1 MRVDIKNIASFL
13 LDKYL
18 FILFVVGLITLISG
32 LGLNNFK
39 LDASS
44 DALVLENDESLKVY
58 RETEDEFGD
67 SSFLIITYEPKK
79 ELFSDYSISRIAN
92 LEQDLKKID
101 GVDSVLSLLDAPI
114 FFQPKVGLS
123 EVSDNLKNLSDDEVN
138 LSLAKDEIIK
148 NPIYKEL
155 IISED
160 GNITAMQVVLKGNKE
175 YNQLINDRYDAL
187 EKLDSNEPLT
197 TKRKN
202 ELQNKLETINSRIS
216 ELNNQES
223 DFNKLLISEIRQTLN
238 KYKDEATIYL
248 GGPSMIATDMM
259 DYIESDLVIFGTAV
273 AVIFALM
280 LYLFFGSLWYVL
292 LPLMNAFLAT
302 FITAG
307 FLGFMDWKISV
318 VSSNFIALLL
328 ILTISLT
335 VHLLVKI
342 NEIIKSGD
350 TKNISGVNFR
360 ETDLKTAIEEGYV
373 QMLAPCFFA
382 ALTTAV
388 AFLSLTFGELKPVIE
403 FGKMM
408 AFGISIAFILT
419 FTFLPCTIYL
429 ISRFNTKDFLSLHKI
444 TTSLLNFSNNNK
456 TLITTSFVLVFLI
469 FSFGIS
475 KLEVENRFIDYFDKD
490 TEIYKGMYEIDSK
503 LGGTATLDIII
514 SEPAESDIPEKSKV
528 ENIKTNLT
536 VIANDFSFDDLF
548 EDDLFED
555 ISSDA
560 SGYWWNTYSL
570 KTLEEI
576 HDYLDSIPEIGKVL
590 SVASGI
596 KLARE
601 INDGEDLNDLELAL
615 LRSVLPEDIRETLL
629 YSYINKDDS
638 VVRISTRVNESAANL
653 NRNELLEKIN
663 YDLQNQF
670 NLKPDQYEITGLAVL
685 YNNMLQSLFKSQIG
699 SLLIVFAVISIMLL
713 LIFKS
718 FKVMIIGLIPNIFV
732 ASSVMGLLGLL
743 RIPLDIMTITVAAIS
758 VGMAVDNTIH
768 YIYRYKKELKKT
780 NSVEQALANAH
791 TTTGRAIF
799 YTATTIAAGFCILS
813 LSNFFPTVLFGLF
826 TSLAMV
832 LAFITSL
839 TVLPNLLVKYKVF
852 Q

>member
-1 MRVDIKNIASFL
+1 MRIDLKNIGNFL
-13 LDKYL
+13 LDRYL
-18 FILFVVGLITLISG
+18 LILLLVFTLTIITSVGLS
-32 LGLNNFK
+32 NFK

-44 DALVLENDESLKVY
+44 DALVLESDESLKTY
-58 RETEDEFGD
+58 REAEDEFGD
-67 SSFLIITYEPKK
+67 SSFLIVTYEPKN
-79 ELFSDYSISRIAN
+79 ELFSEYSLKKISQ
-92 LEQDLKKID
+92 LENDLKNID
-101 GVDSVLSLLDAPI
+101 GVDSVLSILDAPI
-114 FFQPKVGLS
+114 FFQPRVGLS
-123 EVSDNLKNLSDDEVN
+123 EVSDHLKNLTDPEVDLN
-138 LSLAKDEIIK
+138 LAKEEIIN

-155 IISED
+155 IISND
-160 GNITAMQVVLKGNKE
+160 GKTTAMQVVLKGNKE
-175 YNQLINDRYDAL
+175 YSQLINSRYEIL
-187 EKLDSNEPLT
+187 EKLDSREPLT
-197 TKRKN
+197 SKTIN
-202 ELQNKLETINSRIS
+202 QLQNDLENINTRIS
-216 ELNNQES
+216 EINNQES
-223 DFNKLLISEIRQTLN
+223 EFNKLLIAEIRQTLDI
-238 KYKDEATIYL
+238 YRDEATIYL

-259 DYIESDLVIFGTAV
+259 EYIESDLVIFGTAV
-273 AVIFALM
+273 AIIFALM
-280 LYLFFGSLWYVL
+280 LYLFFGSFWYVL
-292 LPLMNAFLAT
+292 LPLLNAFLAT

-342 NEIIKSGD
+342 NEIKKE
-350 TKNISGVNFR
+350 KNLRN
-360 ETDLKTAIEEGYV
+360 AIIEGYG
-373 QMLAPCFFA
+373 QMFAPCFFA

-419 FTFLPCTIYL
+419 FTFLPCALFLVSKIK
-429 ISRFNTKDFLSLHKI
+429 TKDYLALHKI
-444 TTSLLNFSNNNK
+444 TSWILTFSDNNK
-456 TLITTSFVLVFLI
+456 KVIGSTFIIVFII
-469 FSFGIS
+469 FSYGVS

-490 TEIYKGMYEIDSK
+490 TEIYQGMYEIDSK

-514 SEPAESDIPEKSKV
+514 SEPTETDIPEKSVV
-528 ENIKTNLT
+528 ENVVTN
-536 VIANDFSFDDLF
+536 VIVMANEFSFDDLF

-555 ISSDA
+555 MTSDA

-570 KTLEEI
+570 KTLEDI

-601 INDGEDLNDLELAL
+601 INNGEDLNDLELAL

-663 YDLQNQF
+663 YDLQNEF

-685 YNNMLQSLFKSQIG
+685 YNNMLQSLFQSQIG

-718 FKVMIIGLIPNIFV
+718 FKVMVIGLIPNVFV

-743 RIPLDIMTITVAAIS
+743 KIPLDIMTITVAAIS

-780 NSVEQALANAH
+780 NSVEQALENAH

-839 TVLPNLLVKYKVF
+839 TVLPNLLVKYQVF

>member
-1 MRVDIKNIASFL
+1 MRIDLKNIGNFL
-13 LDKYL
+13 LDRYL
-18 FILFVVGLITLISG
+18 LILLLVFTLTIITSVGLS
-32 LGLNNFK
+32 NFK

-44 DALVLENDESLKVY
+44 DALVLESDESLKTY
-58 RETEDEFGD
+58 REAEDEFGD
-67 SSFLIITYEPKK
+67 SSFLIVTYEPKN
-79 ELFSDYSISRIAN
+79 ELFSEYSLKKISQ
-92 LEQDLKKID
+92 LESDLKNID
-101 GVDSVLSLLDAPI
+101 GVDSVLSILDAPI
-114 FFQPKVGLS
+114 FFQPRVGLS
-123 EVSDNLKNLSDDEVN
+123 EVSDNLKNLTDPEVDLN
-138 LSLAKDEIIK
+138 LAKEEIIN

-155 IISED
+155 IISND
-160 GNITAMQVVLKGNKE
+160 GKTTAMQVVLKGNKE
-175 YNQLINDRYDAL
+175 YNQLINSRYEIL
-187 EKLDSNEPLT
+187 EKLDSREPLT
-197 TKRKN
+197 SKTIN
-202 ELQNKLETINSRIS
+202 QLQNDLENINTRIS
-216 ELNNQES
+216 EINNQES
-223 DFNKLLISEIRQTLN
+223 EFNKLLIAEIRQTLDI
-238 KYKDEATIYL
+238 YRDEATIYL

-259 DYIESDLVIFGTAV
+259 EYIESDLVIFGTAV
-273 AVIFALM
+273 AIIFALM
-280 LYLFFGSLWYVL
+280 LYLFFGSFWYVL
-292 LPLMNAFLAT
+292 LPLLNAFLAT

-342 NEIIKSGD
+342 NEIKKE
-350 TKNISGVNFR
+350 KNLRN
-360 ETDLKTAIEEGYV
+360 AIIEGYG
-373 QMLAPCFFA
+373 QMFAPCFFA

-419 FTFLPCTIYL
+419 FTFLPCALYL
-429 ISRFNTKDFLSLHKI
+429 VSKIKTKDYLSLHKI
-444 TTSLLNFSNNNK
+444 TSWILTFSNNNK
-456 TLITTSFVLVFLI
+456 TVIGSTFIIVFII
-469 FSFGIS
+469 FSYGVS
-475 KLEVENRFIDYFDKD
+475 KLEVENRFIDYFDKE
-490 TEIYKGMYEIDSK
+490 TEIYQGMYEIDSK

-514 SEPAESDIPEKSKV
+514 SEPTETDIPEKSVV
-528 ENIKTNLT
+528 ENVVTN
-536 VIANDFSFDDLF
+536 VIIMANEFSFDDLF

-555 ISSDA
+555 MTSDA

-570 KTLEEI
+570 KTLEDI

-601 INDGEDLNDLELAL
+601 INNGEDLNDLELAL

-663 YDLQNQF
+663 YDLQNEF

-685 YNNMLQSLFKSQIG
+685 YNNMLQSLFQSQIG

-718 FKVMIIGLIPNIFV
+718 FKVMVIGLIPNIFV

-743 RIPLDIMTITVAAIS
+743 KIPLDIMTITVAAIS

-780 NSVEQALANAH
+780 NSVEQALENAH

>member
-1 MRVDIKNIASFL
+1 MKIDLKNIGNFL
-13 LDKYL
+13 LDRYL
-18 FILFVVGLITLISG
+18 LILLLVFTLTIITSIGLS
-32 LGLNNFK
+32 NFK

-44 DALVLENDESLKVY
+44 DALVLESDESLKTY
-58 RETEDEFGD
+58 REVEDEFGD
-67 SSFLIITYEPKK
+67 SSFLIVTYEPKN
-79 ELFSDYSISRIAN
+79 ELFSEYSLKKISQ
-92 LEQDLKKID
+92 LESDLKNID
-101 GVDSVLSLLDAPI
+101 GVDSVLSILDAPI
-114 FFQPKVGLS
+114 FFQPRVGLS
-123 EVSDNLKNLSDDEVN
+123 EVSDNLKNLTDAGID
-138 LSLAKDEIIK
+138 LSLAKEEIIN

-155 IISED
+155 IISGD
-160 GNITAMQVVLKGNKE
+160 GKVTAMQVVLKGNKE
-175 YNQLINDRYDAL
+175 YNQLINLRYEIL
-187 EKLDSNEPLT
+187 EKLDTREPLT
-197 TKRKN
+197 SKTTN
-202 ELQNKLETINSRIS
+202 QLQNDLENINTRIS
-216 ELNNQES
+216 EINNQES
-223 DFNKLLISEIRQTLN
+223 EFNKLLIAEIRQTLDI
-238 KYKDEATIYL
+238 YRDEATIYL

-259 DYIESDLVIFGTAV
+259 DYIESDLVTFGTAV

-292 LPLMNAFLAT
+292 LPLLNAFLAT

-342 NEIIKSGD
+342 NEIKQE
-350 TKNISGVNFR
+350 KNLRN
-360 ETDLKTAIEEGYV
+360 AIVEGYG
-373 QMLAPCFFA
+373 QMFAPCFFA

-419 FTFLPCTIYL
+419 FTFLPCAIYL
-429 ISRFNTKDFLSLHKI
+429 VSKIKTKDYLSLHKI
-444 TTSLLNFSNNNK
+444 TSWLLDFSNNNK
-456 TLITTSFVLVFLI
+456 ITIGSSFIVIFVI
-469 FSFGIS
+469 FSYGVS
-475 KLEVENRFIDYFDKD
+475 KLEVENRFIDYFDKE
-490 TEIYKGMYEIDSK
+490 TEIYQGMYEIDSK

-514 SEPAESDIPEKSKV
+514 SEPIESEIPEKSKMQ
-528 ENIKTNLT
+528 NIATNVA

-555 ISSDA
+555 MTSDA

-570 KTLEEI
+570 KTLEDI

-638 VVRISTRVNESAANL
+638 VVRISTRVNESSANL

-663 YDLQNQF
+663 FDLQNEF

-685 YNNMLQSLFKSQIG
+685 YNNMLQSLFQSQIG

-713 LIFKS
+713 IIFKS
-718 FKVMIIGLIPNIFV
+718 FKVMVIGLIPNIFV

-743 RIPLDIMTITVAAIS
+743 KIPLDIMTITVAAIS

-780 NSVEQALANAH
+780 NSVQHALESAH

>member
-155 IISED
+155 IISKD

-187 EKLDSNEPLT
+187 EEIDSNEPLT

-490 TEIYKGMYEIDSK
+490 TEIYKGM
-503 LGGTATLDIII
+503 
-514 SEPAESDIPEKSKV
+514 
-528 ENIKTNLT
+528 
-536 VIANDFSFDDLF
+536 
-548 EDDLFED
+548 
-555 ISSDA
+555 
-560 SGYWWNTYSL
+560 
-570 KTLEEI
+570 
-576 HDYLDSIPEIGKVL
+576 
-590 SVASGI
+590 
-596 KLARE
+596 
-601 INDGEDLNDLELAL
+601 
-615 LRSVLPEDIRETLL
+615 
-629 YSYINKDDS
+629 
-638 VVRISTRVNESAANL
+638 
-653 NRNELLEKIN
+653 
-663 YDLQNQF
+663 
-670 NLKPDQYEITGLAVL
+670 
-685 YNNMLQSLFKSQIG
+685 
-699 SLLIVFAVISIMLL
+699 
-713 LIFKS
+713 
-718 FKVMIIGLIPNIFV
+718 
-732 ASSVMGLLGLL
+732 
-743 RIPLDIMTITVAAIS
+743 
-758 VGMAVDNTIH
+758 
-768 YIYRYKKELKKT
+768 
-780 NSVEQALANAH
+780 
-791 TTTGRAIF
+791 
-799 YTATTIAAGFCILS
+799 
-813 LSNFFPTVLFGLF
+813 
-826 TSLAMV
+826 
-832 LAFITSL
+832 
-839 TVLPNLLVKYKVF
+839 
-852 Q
+852 

>member
-1 MRVDIKNIASFL
+1 MKIDLKNIGNFL
-13 LDKYL
+13 LDRYL
-18 FILFVVGLITLISG
+18 LILLLVFTLTIITSIGLS
-32 LGLNNFK
+32 NFK

-44 DALVLENDESLKVY
+44 DALVLESDESLKTY
-58 RETEDEFGD
+58 REVEDEFGD
-67 SSFLIITYEPKK
+67 SSFLIVTYEPKN
-79 ELFSDYSISRIAN
+79 ELFSEYSLKKISQ
-92 LEQDLKKID
+92 LESDLKNID
-101 GVDSVLSLLDAPI
+101 GVDSVLSILDAPI
-114 FFQPKVGLS
+114 FFQPRVGLS
-123 EVSDNLKNLSDDEVN
+123 EVSDNLKNLTDAGVD
-138 LSLAKDEIIK
+138 LSLAKEEIIN

-155 IISED
+155 IISGD
-160 GNITAMQVVLKGNKE
+160 GKVTAMQVVLKGNKE
-175 YNQLINDRYDAL
+175 YNQLINLRYEIL
-187 EKLDSNEPLT
+187 EKLDTREPLT
-197 TKRKN
+197 SKTTN
-202 ELQNKLETINSRIS
+202 QLQNDLENINTRIS
-216 ELNNQES
+216 EINNQES
-223 DFNKLLISEIRQTLN
+223 EFNKLLIAEIRQTLDI
-238 KYKDEATIYL
+238 YRDEATIYL

-259 DYIESDLVIFGTAV
+259 DYIESDLVTFGTAV

-292 LPLMNAFLAT
+292 LPLLNAFLAT

-342 NEIIKSGD
+342 NEIKQE
-350 TKNISGVNFR
+350 KNLRN
-360 ETDLKTAIEEGYV
+360 AIVEGYG
-373 QMLAPCFFA
+373 QMFAPCFFA

-419 FTFLPCTIYL
+419 FTFLPCAIYL
-429 ISRFNTKDFLSLHKI
+429 VSKIKTKDYLSLHKI
-444 TTSLLNFSNNNK
+444 TSWLLDFSNNNK
-456 TLITTSFVLVFLI
+456 ITIGSSFIIIFII
-469 FSFGIS
+469 FSYGVS
-475 KLEVENRFIDYFDKD
+475 KLEVENRFIDYFDKE
-490 TEIYKGMYEIDSK
+490 TEIYQGMYEIDSK

-514 SEPAESDIPEKSKV
+514 SEPIESEIPEKSKMQ
-528 ENIKTNLT
+528 NIATNVA
-536 VIANDFSFDDLF
+536 VITNDFSFDDLF

-555 ISSDA
+555 MTSDA

-570 KTLEEI
+570 KTLEDI

-638 VVRISTRVNESAANL
+638 VVRISTRVNESSVNL

-663 YDLQNQF
+663 FDLQNEF

-685 YNNMLQSLFKSQIG
+685 YNNMLQSLFQSQIG

-713 LIFKS
+713 IIFKS
-718 FKVMIIGLIPNIFV
+718 FKVMVIGLIPNIFV

-743 RIPLDIMTITVAAIS
+743 KIPLDIMTITVAAIS

-780 NSVEQALANAH
+780 NSVEHALENAH

>member
-1 MRVDIKNIASFL
+1 MRIDLKNIGNFL
-13 LDKYL
+13 LDRYL
-18 FILFVVGLITLISG
+18 LILLLVFTLTIITSIGLS
-32 LGLNNFK
+32 NFK

-44 DALVLENDESLKVY
+44 DALVLESDESLKTY
-58 RETEDEFGD
+58 REAEDEFGD
-67 SSFLIITYEPKK
+67 SSFLIVTYEPKN
-79 ELFSDYSISRIAN
+79 ELFSEYSLKKISQ
-92 LEQDLKKID
+92 LESDLKNID
-101 GVDSVLSLLDAPI
+101 GVDSVLSILDAPI
-114 FFQPKVGLS
+114 FFQPRVGLS
-123 EVSDNLKNLSDDEVN
+123 EVSDNLKNLTDPEVDLN
-138 LSLAKDEIIK
+138 LAKEEIIN

-155 IISED
+155 IISND
-160 GNITAMQVVLKGNKE
+160 GKTTAMQVVLKGNKE
-175 YNQLINDRYDAL
+175 YNQLINSRYEIL
-187 EKLDSNEPLT
+187 EKLDSREPLT
-197 TKRKN
+197 SKTTN
-202 ELQNKLETINSRIS
+202 QLQNDLVNINTRIS
-216 ELNNQES
+216 EINNQES
-223 DFNKLLISEIRQTLN
+223 EFNKLLIAEIRQTLDI
-238 KYKDEATIYL
+238 YRDEATIYL

-259 DYIESDLVIFGTAV
+259 EYIESDLVIFGTAV
-273 AVIFALM
+273 AFIFALM

-292 LPLMNAFLAT
+292 LPLLNAFLAT

-342 NEIIKSGD
+342 NEIKKD
-350 TKNISGVNFR
+350 KNLRN
-360 ETDLKTAIEEGYV
+360 AIVEGYG
-373 QMLAPCFFA
+373 QMFAPCFFA

-419 FTFLPCTIYL
+419 FTFLPCAIYL
-429 ISRFNTKDFLSLHKI
+429 VSKIKTKDYLSLHKI
-444 TTSLLNFSNNNK
+444 TSWILDFSNNNK
-456 TLITTSFVLVFLI
+456 IIIGSSFIIVFII
-469 FSFGIS
+469 FSYGVS
-475 KLEVENRFIDYFDKD
+475 KLEVENRFIDYFDKE
-490 TEIYKGMYEIDSK
+490 TEIYQGMYEIDSK

-514 SEPAESDIPEKSKV
+514 SEPTESDIPEKSKMQ
-528 ENIKTNLT
+528 NIATNVA

-555 ISSDA
+555 MTSDA

-570 KTLEEI
+570 KTLEDI

-601 INDGEDLNDLELAL
+601 INDGEDLNDFELAL

-638 VVRISTRVNESAANL
+638 VVRISTRVNESSANL

-663 YDLQNQF
+663 FDLQNEF
-670 NLKPDQYEITGLAVL
+670 NLKPGQYEITGLAVL
-685 YNNMLQSLFKSQIG
+685 YNNMLQSLFQSQIG

-713 LIFKS
+713 IIFKS
-718 FKVMIIGLIPNIFV
+718 FKVMVIGLIPNIFV

-743 RIPLDIMTITVAAIS
+743 KIPLDIMTITVAAIS

-780 NSVEQALANAH
+780 NSVEHALENAH

>member
-1 MRVDIKNIASFL
+1 MRIDLKNIGNFL
-13 LDKYL
+13 LDRYL
-18 FILFVVGLITLISG
+18 LILLLIFTLTIITSIGLS
-32 LGLNNFK
+32 NFK

-44 DALVLENDESLKVY
+44 DALVLESDESLKTY
-58 RETEDEFGD
+58 REAEDEFGD
-67 SSFLIITYEPKK
+67 SSFLIVTYEPKN
-79 ELFSDYSISRIAN
+79 ELFSEYSLKKISQ
-92 LEQDLKKID
+92 LESDLKNID
-101 GVDSVLSLLDAPI
+101 GVDSVLSILDAPI
-114 FFQPKVGLS
+114 FFQPRVGLS
-123 EVSDNLKNLSDDEVN
+123 EVSDNLKNLTDPEVDLN
-138 LSLAKDEIIK
+138 LAKEEIIN

-155 IISED
+155 IISND
-160 GNITAMQVVLKGNKE
+160 GKTTAMQVVLKGNKE
-175 YNQLINDRYDAL
+175 YNQLINSRYEIL
-187 EKLDSNEPLT
+187 EKLDSREPLT
-197 TKRKN
+197 SKTTN
-202 ELQNKLETINSRIS
+202 QLQNDLENINTRIS
-216 ELNNQES
+216 EINNQES
-223 DFNKLLISEIRQTLN
+223 EFNKLLIAEIRQTLDI
-238 KYKDEATIYL
+238 YRDEATIYL

-259 DYIESDLVIFGTAV
+259 EYIESDLVIFGTAV
-273 AVIFALM
+273 AFIFALM

-292 LPLMNAFLAT
+292 LPLLNAFLAT

-342 NEIIKSGD
+342 NEIKKE
-350 TKNISGVNFR
+350 KNLRN
-360 ETDLKTAIEEGYV
+360 AIVEGYG
-373 QMLAPCFFA
+373 QMFAPCFFA

-419 FTFLPCTIYL
+419 FTFLPCAIYL
-429 ISRFNTKDFLSLHKI
+429 VSKIKTKDYLSLHKI
-444 TTSLLNFSNNNK
+444 TSWILDFSNNNK
-456 TLITTSFVLVFLI
+456 IIIGSSFIIIFII
-469 FSFGIS
+469 FSYGVS
-475 KLEVENRFIDYFDKD
+475 KLEVENRFIDYFDKE
-490 TEIYKGMYEIDSK
+490 TEIYQGMYEIDSK

-514 SEPAESDIPEKSKV
+514 SEPTESDIPEKSKMQ
-528 ENIKTNLT
+528 NIATNVA

-555 ISSDA
+555 MTSDA

-570 KTLEEI
+570 KTLEDI

-638 VVRISTRVNESAANL
+638 VVRISTRVNESSANL

-663 YDLQNQF
+663 YDLQNEF

-685 YNNMLQSLFKSQIG
+685 YNNMLQSLFQSQIG

-718 FKVMIIGLIPNIFV
+718 FKVMVIGLIPNIFV

-743 RIPLDIMTITVAAIS
+743 KIPLDIMTITVAAIS

-780 NSVEQALANAH
+780 DSVEKALENAH